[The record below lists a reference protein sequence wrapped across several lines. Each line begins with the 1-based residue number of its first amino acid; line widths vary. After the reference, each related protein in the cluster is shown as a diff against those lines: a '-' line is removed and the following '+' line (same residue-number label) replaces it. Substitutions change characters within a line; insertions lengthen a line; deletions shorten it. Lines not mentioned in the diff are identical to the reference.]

1 MDRSLLRHGLAVLG
15 LMAWRVAAFTPGS
28 VCWNQVAAALRNPR
42 SGTGQVILGTANYL
56 TAAICALTGDQP
68 AAACTPAVRSRLGR
82 ENSGSLNQ
90 GAVSVWPAGAA
101 AP

>member
-1 MDRSLLRHGLAVLG
+1 MRHGLAVLG